1 MRCEPCYHPP
11 RRVLG
16 LDRSVFVAQLGDIQ
30 AVKRD
35 AAGETQHPAVV
46 WSRRAGQ
53 LRVLRAAV
61 LEAMPTWISRLYGY
75 R

>member
-1 MRCEPCYHPP
+1 MVVRCKPCYHPP

-35 AAGETQHPAVV
+35 AAGETN
-46 WSRRAGQ
+46 SYGQ
-53 LRVLRAAV
+53 SGATPHGHDC
-61 LEAMPTWISRLYGY
+61 LEAL
-75 R
+75 